1 MSMTEPFP
9 FPTNEFADKRVLV
22 TGGTRGIGA
31 AVVRRFRLAGARAR
45 RGRCPV
51 HPGITVTKL
60 HLTRARHR
68 IPPGLCD
75 AWFCGDSLPVRVGKS
90 AARGV
95 NSVSRNGAPDTIRT
109 CDLCLRRM
117 ALYPAELRAQ
127 CLAVQRPNESNPLG
141 VCCDIVK
148 PVFSDWTQL

>member
-1 MSMTEPFP
+1 MSMTEPSP

-31 AVVRRFRLAGARAR
+31 AVVRRVRLAGARAR
-45 RGRCPV
+45 RGRPPV

-95 NSVSRNGAPDTIRT
+95 NCEMARPTRLERVTFAFGGWRSIQPNCGRNA
-109 CDLCLRRM
+109 
-117 ALYPAELRAQ
+117 
-127 CLAVQRPNESNPLG
+127 
-141 VCCDIVK
+141 
-148 PVFSDWTQL
+148 

>member
-1 MSMTEPFP
+1 MSMTEPSP
-9 FPTNEFADKRVLV
+9 FPTNELADKRVLV

-31 AVVRRFRLAGARAR
+31 ALVRRFRLAGARAR
-45 RGRCPV
+45 RGRRPV

-95 NSVSRNGAPDTIRT
+95 NREMAHPTRFERVTFAFGGWRSIQANCGRNA
-109 CDLCLRRM
+109 
-117 ALYPAELRAQ
+117 
-127 CLAVQRPNESNPLG
+127 
-141 VCCDIVK
+141 
-148 PVFSDWTQL
+148 

>member
-1 MSMTEPFP
+1 MSMTEPSP

-45 RGRCPV
+45 RGRRPV

-95 NSVSRNGAPDTIRT
+95 NSDLTGSPGWIRT
-109 CDLCLRRM
+109 CDLCPRSNIGCPSEVRD
-117 ALYPAELRAQ
+117 RARYGS
-127 CLAVQRPNESNPLG
+127 LS
-141 VCCDIVK
+141 I
-148 PVFSDWTQL
+148 

>member
-1 MSMTEPFP
+1 MSMTEPSP
-9 FPTNEFADKRVLV
+9 FPMNEFADKRVLV

-45 RGRCPV
+45 RGRRPV

-95 NSVSRNGAPDTIRT
+95 NSVAKWRATADEDGQYCFAV
-109 CDLCLRRM
+109 
-117 ALYPAELRAQ
+117 AL
-127 CLAVQRPNESNPLG
+127 
-141 VCCDIVK
+141 
-148 PVFSDWTQL
+148 

>member
-1 MSMTEPFP
+1 MPYFSFITYFR
-9 FPTNEFADKRVLV
+9 T
-22 TGGTRGIGA
+22 THGA

-45 RGRCPV
+45 RGWRPV

-95 NSVSRNGAPDTIRT
+95 NSVAKWRATADEDGQYCFAV
-109 CDLCLRRM
+109 
-117 ALYPAELRAQ
+117 AL
-127 CLAVQRPNESNPLG
+127 
-141 VCCDIVK
+141 
-148 PVFSDWTQL
+148 

>member
-1 MSMTEPFP
+1 MSMTEPSP

-45 RGRCPV
+45 RGRRPV

-60 HLTRARHR
+60 HLTRACHR

-75 AWFCGDSLPVRVGKS
+75 AWFCRDSLPVRSGDRRHVASIASKWR
-90 AARGV
+90 ARH
-95 NSVSRNGAPDTIRT
+95 D
-109 CDLCLRRM
+109 
-117 ALYPAELRAQ
+117 
-127 CLAVQRPNESNPLG
+127 SN
-141 VCCDIVK
+141 V
-148 PVFSDWTQL
+148 